1 MLLLSNLSE
10 EGFLQL
16 KKDREAIMEKIRELN
31 RILNQFD
38 LALPSL
44 ESIYDPYIEIYEM
57 ESEYWGKITINHP
70 DLDEARIIDFQ
81 IGEIKSLNNSELLHK
96 ESKLKAREEI
106 KRIFPLY
113 FL

>member
-16 KKDREAIMEKIRELN
+16 KKDREAVMEKIKELN

-44 ESIYDPYIEIYEM
+44 QTIYDPFVEIYEVN
-57 ESEYWGKITINHP
+57 SEYWGKITINHP
-70 DLDEARIIDFQ
+70 DLDEAKIIDFQ
-81 IGEIKSLNNSELLHK
+81 IGEIKSLNNNEVLQQ

-106 KRIFPLY
+106 KKIFPLY